1 MSDILVEIVN
11 QGFTTITIVKTSTSG
26 TLATIN
32 QGDPSKT
39 FKLYDDLEVDIQV
52 FLVSNTVTVK
62 LNGVEDE
69 APIYVHGQE
78 SKDLDYGTPLL
89 IKPSTSTRLMLRPT
103 SIAGEGV
110 KCGEVII
117 QPPLAS

>member
-11 QGFTTITIVKTSTSG
+11 QGFTTITIVKNSTSG

-39 FKLYDDLEVDIQV
+39 FKLNDESGVDIQV
-52 FLVSNTVTVK
+52 SALSNTVTVR
-62 LNGVEDE
+62 LDGVEDE
-69 APIYVHGQE
+69 TPIYVHGQE
-78 SKDLDYGTPLL
+78 TKELDDGIPLV
-89 IKPSTSTRLMLRPT
+89 IKPAMSTRLMLRSA
-103 SIAGEGV
+103 SIAGYGV